1 MNITVFTWIYWTS
14 TVWRFTEV
22 FRVQKRTWTSLH
34 TQTSDEA
41 DLLRGRN
48 EGLVYKTGKI
58 ARAAHLAPHISD
70 LSKSHHVI
78 IHHFLTGNWW
88 SCDPRM
94 SFRTG
99 VSVGTGCKC
108 RTSMIC
114 VTLVL
119 LLDAI
124 VAPIFFR
131 YSFFTTNLNMKV
143 RRHFEKIFPDH
154 FWFQTLKK
162 KRGSVISFTSAGLQ
176 WLVS

>member
-1 MNITVFTWIYWTS
+1 MCGGDLSKSKFKLGNIVGLKTAVQILLLVLLSLWHSKRNLSQNLIHFRWIYWTS
-14 TVWRFTEV
+14 TAWFTEG
-22 FRVQKRTWTSLH
+22 FRVQKRTRASLH

-48 EGLVYKTGKI
+48 EGLVCQTGKI
-58 ARAAHLAPHISD
+58 APAVHLAPHVSD
-70 LSKSHHVI
+70 LSKSNHVI

-99 VSVGTGCKC
+99 VSVGTGCKY

-124 VAPIFFR
+124 VAPIFF
-131 YSFFTTNLNMKV
+131 SGILFSLA
-143 RRHFEKIFPDH
+143 I
-154 FWFQTLKK
+154 
-162 KRGSVISFTSAGLQ
+162 
-176 WLVS
+176 